1 MTMKIT
7 YTGSWH
13 IGKAQEVLESVI
25 AVFIVHFETSLKPI
39 VHSLNILF

>member
-1 MTMKIT
+1 MKIT

-25 AVFIVHFETSLKPI
+25 AVFIGTF
-39 VHSLNILF
+39 